1 MVRLPR
7 WGGNGMS
14 VISKLKMLAAA
25 GAGSSENWYLAFEYN
40 SISDTP
46 YTVRVD
52 SNEDV
57 YVGGFSYGTSSGPTS
72 RGSFIIKFN
81 SDGESQWEKLYYH
94 SSDRYWIDDFDVGSD
109 GYIYATGYASTT
121 IRDWT
126 SFKIDA
132 SDGSRIA
139 TYKHSGSS
147 VDQVYRCVWSDI
159 INGLVAVG
167 KTHSHP
173 TYTTGAYWAGV
184 NSNATINDYMQGG
197 NYTNLFN
204 DVCVSGTVHFYVGST
219 SSSGSSF
226 GFLMRTTS
234 SLTAGMSS
242 VEFGNNCSWESCD
255 RIGTSDA
262 VILGTEYGAGGGIRV
277 VRITNGLFEV
287 WGKQVAIPSGGA
299 VIDVKTD
306 SNDNIYLMI
315 SSTAGVTIACLDSS
329 GNLVWSNTLSNSN
342 GTINP
347 YRLAISE
354 DQQFLYVSGY
364 DTFSL
369 TSGAGFLFKL
379 AVDGSGTGTFGDF
392 TYAAESTTVTT
403 NPAQTRRAD
412 SLTYTGVSLSQTSQ
426 SVTTA
431 TPTYTTE
438 LTNL

>member
-1 MVRLPR
+1 
-7 WGGNGMS
+7 MS
-14 VISKLKMLAAA
+14 LTSKLTTIGAA

-52 SNEDV
+52 SNDDV
-57 YVGGFSYGTSSGPTS
+57 YVGGFSYGTSSGPS
-72 RGSFIIKFN
+72 RRGGFIIKFN
-81 SDGESQWEKLYYH
+81 SDGEIQWEKLYYH

-109 GYIYATGYASTT
+109 GYIYAIGYANTT

-147 VDQVYRCVWSDI
+147 IDQISKCVWSDP
-159 INGLVAVG
+159 INGLVAIG
-167 KTHSHP
+167 RTYSHP

-197 NYTNLFN
+197 NYTNLFS
-204 DVCVSGTVHFYVGST
+204 DVCVSGTVHFYVGQT
-219 SSSGSSF
+219 SASGSSF
-226 GFLMRTTS
+226 GLLMRTVN
-234 SLTAGMSS
+234 SLTASMAGI
-242 VEFGNNCSWESCD
+242 EFGSNCGWYACD

-262 VILGTEYGAGGGIRV
+262 VILGQKSGVTGVRV

-287 WGKQVAIPSGGA
+287 WGKQVAIQSGGSA
-299 VIDVKTD
+299 IDVKTD

-342 GTINP
+342 GTITP

-354 DQQFLYVSGY
+354 DQQFLYVSGA
-364 DTFSL
+364 DAFSL
-369 TSGAGFLFKL
+369 TSGAGFLAKL
-379 AVDGSGTGTFGDF
+379 AADGSGTGTFGDF
-392 TYAAESTTVTT
+392 TYASENPTVTA
-403 NPAQTRRAD
+403 NNLETRRAD

>member
-14 VISKLKMLAAA
+14 LTSKLTTIAAA
-25 GAGSSENWYLAFEYN
+25 GAGGGENWYLAFEYN
-40 SISDTP
+40 SLSDTS

-52 SNEDV
+52 SNDDV

-72 RGSFIIKFN
+72 RGGFIIKFN

-109 GYIYATGYASTT
+109 GYIYAIGYANSTV
-121 IRDWT
+121 RDWT

-147 VDQVYRCVWSDI
+147 IDQVYRCVWSDI
-159 INGLVAVG
+159 TNGLVAVG
-167 KTHSHP
+167 RSYSHP
-173 TYTTGAYWAGV
+173 TYSTGAYWAGV
-184 NSNATINDYMQGG
+184 NSNATISDYMQGG
-197 NYTNLFN
+197 NYTNMFS
-204 DVCVSGTVHFYVGST
+204 DVCVSGTVHFYVGQT
-219 SSSGSSF
+219 SASGSGF
-226 GFLMRTTS
+226 GFLMRTS

-242 VEFGNNCSWESCD
+242 VEFGNNCGWFACD

-262 VILGTEYGAGGGIRV
+262 VILGQKGGVNGARV
-277 VRITNGLFEV
+277 VRISHGLSEI
-287 WGKQVAIPSGGA
+287 WNKQVTVSDNSKE
-299 VIDVKTD
+299 DVKTD
-306 SNDNIYLMI
+306 SSDNIYILLRG
-315 SSTAGVTIACLDSS
+315 TGGFTVVCLDSS
-329 GNLVWSNTLSNSN
+329 GDLVWSNKLSNSN
-342 GTINP
+342 GNMTA

-354 DQQFLYVSGY
+354 DQQFLYVSGA
-364 DTFSL
+364 DAFSL
-369 TSGAGFLFKL
+369 TSGAGFLAKL
-379 AVDGSGTGTFGDF
+379 AADGSGTGTFGDF
-392 TYAAESTTVTT
+392 TYAAESATVTT
-403 NPAQTRRAD
+403 NSAETRRGD
-412 SLTYTGVSLSQTSQ
+412 YLSYTGLSLSQTSQ